1 MNFESEF
8 FNRFE
13 LLISSI
19 GVILGFSFS
28 IQLLLKKNKNL
39 KANFFLSLYF
49 LVLSLRATKAIF
61 HNYYEMTDS
70 FLAFFL
76 CLFLLI
82 GPCVWFYVNHQFSN
96 SRTIKGIEYYL
107 HFTPYCL
114 ITIYSVFIS
123 NNNFTHTSVFYLGLF
138 FHGLI
143 YCFYSL
149 YWLLNTQSDEIDRQR
164 EETIKKWLLF
174 FILSTTLQ
182 FINSILIFFE
192 VLPFYP
198 SSTFLFS
205 FLLVLMAIVG
215 YRNLW
220 LFEDKKV
227 KYSNST
233 LDSTFTK
240 ECLIQLHQ
248 FMEKDKL
255 YLDPELTLVKLAEKI
270 GISSKQLSQ
279 IINQIEHTN
288 YSQYIAKYRVEEAKK
303 HLENPDYNNYKI
315 SAIAYESGFNSI
327 SSFNAT
333 FKKITK
339 ITAIDYRELFI
350 KK

>member
-1 MNFESEF
+1 MNLQSEF

-19 GVILGFSFS
+19 GVILGFLFS
-28 IQLLLKKNKNL
+28 IQLLVKKDKGL
-39 KANFFLSLYF
+39 KANLFLSLYF

-82 GPCVWFYVNHQFSN
+82 GPYTWFYVKHRYSN
-96 SRTIKGIEYYL
+96 NTSIKKIEYYL
-107 HFTPYCL
+107 HFTPFCL
-114 ITIYSVFIS
+114 ITIYSVFVP
-123 NNNFTHTSVFYLGLF
+123 NNNFTYTSIFYLGLF
-138 FHGLI
+138 LHGLI

-149 YWLLNTQSDEIDRQR
+149 YWLINTQSDTIVLERQ
-164 EETIKKWLLF
+164 EAIKKWLLF
-174 FILSTTLQ
+174 FILSTILV
-182 FINSILIFFE
+182 FINAILIFFDI
-192 VLPFYP
+192 VPFYP

-205 FLLVLMAIVG
+205 FINIFMAILG
-215 YRNLW
+215 YKNLW
-220 LFEDKKV
+220 LFEMQKE

-233 LDSTFTK
+233 LNTK
-240 ECLIQLHQ
+240 IAREYSNQLNQ

-255 YLDPELTLVKLAEKI
+255 YLDPELTLVKLAEKMN
-270 GISSKQLSQ
+270 ISSKQLSQ

-288 YSQYIAKYRVEEAKK
+288 YSQYIARYRIEEAKK

-333 FKKITK
+333 FKNITK
-339 ITAIDYRELFI
+339 ITAIDYRELFM